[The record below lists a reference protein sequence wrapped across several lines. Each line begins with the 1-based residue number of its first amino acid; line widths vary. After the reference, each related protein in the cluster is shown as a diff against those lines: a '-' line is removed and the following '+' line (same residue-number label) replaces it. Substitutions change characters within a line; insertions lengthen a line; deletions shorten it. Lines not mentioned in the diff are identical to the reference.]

1 MAISHNYIGNDAID
15 NVDNYVKEWWRVN
28 IVDTIYR
35 GYKNMDA
42 DLNMNRA
49 VFKKDTL
56 LIVSA
61 IIWGTLEIKKVIKGK
76 E

>member
-1 MAISHNYIGNDAID
+1 M
-15 NVDNYVKEWWRVN
+15 N
-28 IVDTIYR
+28 IVDVIYK

-61 IIWGTLEIKKVIKGK
+61 FIWGTLEIKKAIKGK

>member
-1 MAISHNYIGNDAID
+1 M
-15 NVDNYVKEWWRVN
+15 N

-35 GYKNMDA
+35 GYKKMDA

>member
-1 MAISHNYIGNDAID
+1 M
-15 NVDNYVKEWWRVN
+15 N
-28 IVDTIYR
+28 IVDVIYR
-35 GYKNMDA
+35 GYQNMNA

-49 VFKKDTL
+49 VFQKDTL

-76 E
+76 

>member
-1 MAISHNYIGNDAID
+1 M
-15 NVDNYVKEWWRVN
+15 N
-28 IVDTIYR
+28 IVDTIYK
-35 GYKNMDA
+35 GCQNMDA
-42 DLNMNRA
+42 DLNMNRT

-61 IIWGTLEIKKVIKGK
+61 IIWGTLEIKKVIQSK

>member
-1 MAISHNYIGNDAID
+1 M
-15 NVDNYVKEWWRVN
+15 N
-28 IVDTIYR
+28 IVDVIYK

-42 DLNMNRA
+42 DLNMNRT

-61 IIWGTLEIKKVIKGK
+61 IIWGTFEIKKAIKGK